1 MEKQAADYVKEIR
14 KAARTGVAV
23 PIPLETDDR
32 VLARITDGIYRQPA
46 SAIRELIANAYDADA
61 TEVVVMTDAPRYS
74 EILVR
79 DNGNGM
85 TAEVLVNLIQHIGG
99 SAKRTHVGQG
109 NGVTHP
115 DDPRLSPGERRLI
128 GKIGIGLF
136 SVSQLTRQFTIIT
149 KPKKE
154 NYRYTAVVTLHHYT
168 DETLGHATN
177 ETKFN
182 TGETVITTEE
192 VDGDESHGTTI
203 LLGSL
208 IPRARKVLQ
217 SREMWSALRN
227 KDPQTVGVVRRV
239 VPAIHSGLVSDGDED
254 FEEKPQVPWTSK
266 TPAQKRMELLS
277 TRLIEVANKNDLYAQ
292 VDNAFDY
299 YFRMV
304 WSLGLALPLP
314 YIDEH
319 PFDLPGGTKTR
330 CFLLSNKSRSAP
342 GAAGENQATELD
354 TDAGKNV
361 GKVAEL
367 RVPREGKDFRVEF
380 DGLRLFRPIRYDI
393 VQASSRAL
401 QTPLLFVGGFKPDLT
416 KFDKTQRGGEDLEFS
431 GYFYWTTKVVP
442 KEHTGLLVRII
453 GASGTLFDTTFLNYQ
468 IQEKPRL
475 AHLVAEVFVS
485 AGLEEALNIDRESF
499 NTAHPHYQILL
510 NWVHNALRQVFNKQK
525 EIEKSLRTKR
535 RQQTGTANMSAVQ
548 KTREDELHKV
558 LGDDDDVVSDVVFTD
573 DDKQQMKA
581 KKEGKRVFPFQSVI
595 AEPVAPPNARNN
607 DNVQQRNSL
616 NQERAIGLVQLLD
629 AYDLLDHIT
638 PDQQS
643 QLVAAIFR
651 IFNSGE

>member
-1 MEKQAADYVKEIR
+1 MEKQAADYVK
-14 KAARTGVAV
+14 KLHNAARTGDAV

-115 DDPRLSPGERRLI
+115 NDPRLSPGGRRLI

-154 NYRYTAVVTLHHYT
+154 KYRYTAVVTLHHYT
-168 DETLGHATN
+168 DETLGDATN
-177 ETKFN
+177 ETKFK

-192 VDGDESHGTTI
+192 VGRDESHGTTI
-203 LLGSL
+203 LLSSL

-217 SREMWSALRN
+217 SREMWSALRDQ
-227 KDPQTVGVVRRV
+227 DPQTVGVVRRV
-239 VPAIHSGLVSDGDED
+239 EPAIHSGLISDAS
-254 FEEKPQVPWTSK
+254 EEYEVMPQVPWSLKTS
-266 TPAQKRMELLS
+266 AQKRMGLLS
-277 TRLIEVANKNDLYAQ
+277 EKLIEAADKNDLYAQ

-314 YIDEH
+314 YIGEH
-319 PFDLPGGTKTR
+319 PFDLPDATKTQ
-330 CFLLSNKSRSAP
+330 CFLLSNKSRSVP
-342 GAAGENQATELD
+342 GAAGENQATELK
-354 TDAGKNV
+354 TDAENNV
-361 GKVAEL
+361 GKASGL
-367 RVPREGKDFRVEF
+367 HVPREGKDFRVVI
-380 DGLRLFRPIRYDI
+380 DGLRLFRPIQYDI
-393 VQASSRAL
+393 VQSSSRAL
-401 QTPLLFVGGFKPDLT
+401 QTPLLFVGGFRPDLK

-431 GYFYWTTKVVP
+431 GYFYWTPKVVP
-442 KEHTGLLVRII
+442 TEHNGLLVRIL
-453 GASGTLFDTTFLNYQ
+453 GASGTLFDKTFLNYQ
-468 IQEKPRL
+468 VRERGRL
-475 AHLVAEVFVS
+475 PHLVAEVFVS
-485 AGLEEALNIDRESF
+485 NGLEEALNIDRESF

-510 NWVHNALRQVFNKQK
+510 NWVHNALRQVTNEVKNL
-525 EIEKSLRTKR
+525 ETVLRAKR
-535 RQQTGTANMSAVQ
+535 RQQSGTASRSAVQ
-548 KTREDELHKV
+548 RTRDEELRKV
-558 LGDDDDVVSDVVFTD
+558 LGDEEDSVRDVVFTD
-573 DDKQQMKA
+573 DEKQKTKA
-581 KKEGKRVFPFQSVI
+581 RKEGKRVYPLQDAVVQ
-595 AEPVAPPNARNN
+595 PVTAHVARTS
-607 DNVQQRNSL
+607 DNVQQRVQL
-616 NQERAIGLVQLLD
+616 NHERAIALVQLLE

-638 PDQQS
+638 PDQQG
-643 QLVAAIFR
+643 QLVAAILR